1 MQGVAFMLVEAKLA
15 LHAADLI
22 EFTPVLIGG
31 QRSLVI
37 RHQLVEPITPLRK
50 YSAWPRSAATAAA
63 IGSSSPAVSE
73 LTVTP

>member
-37 RHQLVEPITPLRK
+37 RHQLVEPITL
-50 YSAWPRSAATAAA
+50 AGQLAAEVLGLAQISRHSGRDRVVVT
-63 IGSSSPAVSE
+63 GSQ
-73 LTVTP
+73 